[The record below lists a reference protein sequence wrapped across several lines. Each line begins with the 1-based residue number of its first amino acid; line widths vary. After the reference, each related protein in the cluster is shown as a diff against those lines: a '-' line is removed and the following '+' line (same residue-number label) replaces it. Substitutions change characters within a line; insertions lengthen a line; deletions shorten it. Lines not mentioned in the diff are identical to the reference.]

1 VPLGIGLFA
10 PARMQ
15 LKVKSSSL
23 GFVAGAHTK
32 VFWADL
38 AESPATISPTAA
50 ATSVPRVIF
59 HCKEIG
65 SLPVGEMNVTSSEP
79 ARPWGAVEGTIW
91 KVCAHND
98 EQTTK
103 MAKHLTMGYYSEL
116 RFGWFEYS
124 VAHRLLQGATKA
136 LYLRPMLAA
145 VLLVVCPCGFPATLS
160 VANQTANP
168 GQTVAA
174 PVLLAAGGQAI
185 AAVQFD
191 LQWDQALAVQ
201 VAPGS
206 ALGQA
211 FKVLYTASAVSGSI
225 RCLIVGVNQNSLA
238 DGAVIELF
246 VTIGNNSSLGTAQM
260 SLTNAM
266 ATSPDGVAIPLQSV
280 SASVQIQNG
289 TTLALPAASVLN
301 GASLLSGSAAP
312 GEIIT
317 LLGSFPLS
325 PAVLFNGIPAPVIY
339 AGSGQVNAIVPF
351 GMNLG
356 SPVDIQVLG
365 QNQVVGNGSLPVAA
379 VAPAIFTQSG
389 TGAGPGAA
397 LNQDFSLN
405 TPSNPAAPNS
415 ILMVYGTGFGLLQ
428 STVSDGQIVTAPV
441 PLVLPVSATIGG
453 MPAAVLYAG
462 AAPALI
468 AGLTQINIQVPQGL
482 PSNPYSS
489 IMLSI
494 GEASTPPG
502 VTVSI
507 R

>member
-1 VPLGIGLFA
+1 M
-10 PARMQ
+10 PA
-15 LKVKSSSL
+15 
-23 GFVAGAHTK
+23 
-32 VFWADL
+32 
-38 AESPATISPTAA
+38 
-50 ATSVPRVIF
+50 
-59 HCKEIG
+59 
-65 SLPVGEMNVTSSEP
+65 GEMNVTSSEP
-79 ARPWGAVEGTIW
+79 APPRGAVEGTIW

-103 MAKHLTMGYYSEL
+103 MAKNLTIGYYSEL
-116 RFGWFEYS
+116 KLERFEHG
-124 VAHRLLQGATKA
+124 VAHRLLQSGTKA
-136 LYLRPMLAA
+136 LYVRALLAA
-145 VLLVVCPCGFPATLS
+145 VFLVACPGGFSAALS
-160 VANQTANP
+160 IANQTANP
-168 GQTVAA
+168 GQTLAA
-174 PVLLAAGGQAI
+174 PVLLAAAGQAI

-191 LQWDQALAVQ
+191 LMWDQALTVQ

-206 ALGQA
+206 APGQA
-211 FKVLYTASAVSGSI
+211 FKVLYTASAVSGGI

-238 DGAVIELF
+238 DGALLELF
-246 VTIGNNSSLGTAQM
+246 VTIGNSSSLGTAQV

-289 TTLALPAASVLN
+289 TTLAIPAAGVLN
-301 GASLLSGSAAP
+301 GASLLSGSVAP

-325 PAVLFNGIPAPVIY
+325 PAVRFNGIPAPVIY

-356 SPVDIQVLG
+356 SPVSIQVLG

-389 TGAGPGAA
+389 TGAGPGAV

-428 STVSDGQIVTAPV
+428 STVSDGQIVTGPV
-441 PLVLPVSATIGG
+441 ALASPVSATIGG
-453 MPAAVLYAG
+453 MPAEVLYAG

-468 AGLTQINIQVPQGL
+468 AGLTQVNLQVPQGL

-489 IMLSI
+489 IKLSI
-494 GEASTPPG
+494 GGATTPPG